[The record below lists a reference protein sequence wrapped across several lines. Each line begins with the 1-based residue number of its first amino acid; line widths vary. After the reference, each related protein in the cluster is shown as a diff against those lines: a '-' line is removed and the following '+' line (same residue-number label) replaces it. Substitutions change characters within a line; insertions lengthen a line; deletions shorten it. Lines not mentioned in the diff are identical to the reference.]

1 MLDRFVYLFVADPV
15 SFMWF
20 FTIVTL
26 AGLTCFDLVVSFVV
40 FLFVFLFTV
49 EFVVVQFLLITE
61 ADDLVVVRRRIG
73 LEAVKVGGCDLQ
85 AVEQQSGFA
94 IVDAAVEQGVQH
106 LLHADLNGI
115 AIFEQRK
122 NDGAAGITAVATAMP
137 RLVMP
142 VAEIG
147 VAQSRAFTQLAVGAH
162 VSTGAR

>member
-1 MLDRFVYLFVADPV
+1 M
-15 SFMWF
+15 
-20 FTIVTL
+20 
-26 AGLTCFDLVVSFVV
+26 
-40 FLFVFLFTV
+40 
-49 EFVVVQFLLITE
+49 
-61 ADDLVVVRRRIG
+61 
-73 LEAVKVGGCDLQ
+73 KVGGCDLQ

-122 NDGAAGITAVATAMP
+122 NDGTAGIAAVATAIP

-147 VAQSRAFTQLAVGAH
+147 VAQSRAFTQLAVSAY